1 MVIHL
6 IPTKNE
12 NKNSYF
18 FFFLFFC
25 LVIALF
31 LGALTATKASSG
43 HTAHRGSYHLA
54 TPTPFADSVKKKTDS
69 FNVSDDPLLIL
80 VNKKNKLPKN
90 YSITLKKLKNG
101 KQVAKIMY
109 RDLRNM
115 WFDCEAS
122 HPGYSITVVSGYR
135 TSAKQQTLLRY
146 EIIKNESVGMNDK
159 LAKKDALRSVA
170 PAYYSEHETGLCV
183 DIAASDYLQ
192 LNRKQENTPENQW
205 LRRHCAKYGFI
216 LRYPKKKE
224 KITGYMYEPWHF
236 RYVGKKAAQAITNQ
250 HLSLEEY
257 LGICKTK

>member
-69 FNVSDDPLLIL
+69 FNVSNDPLLVL

-146 EIIKNESVGMNDK
+146 EIIKMNLSV
-159 LAKKDALRSVA
+159 
-170 PAYYSEHETGLCV
+170 
-183 DIAASDYLQ
+183 
-192 LNRKQENTPENQW
+192 
-205 LRRHCAKYGFI
+205 
-216 LRYPKKKE
+216 
-224 KITGYMYEPWHF
+224 
-236 RYVGKKAAQAITNQ
+236 
-250 HLSLEEY
+250 
-257 LGICKTK
+257 

>member
-6 IPTKNE
+6 IPTKNQ

-43 HTAHRGSYHLA
+43 HTAHRGNYHLA
-54 TPTPFADSVKKKTDS
+54 TPTPWADTAPKKTAS
-69 FNVSDDPLLIL
+69 FNVSDDPLLVL

-90 YSITLKKLKNG
+90 YSISLKTLKNG

-109 RDLRNM
+109 RALRNM

-192 LNRKQENTPENQW
+192 LNRNQENTPENQW

-236 RYVGKKAAQAITNQ
+236 RYVGKKTAQAITNQ

-257 LGICKTK
+257 LRICKTK